1 MTLRDFFKKVPET
14 ELDRR
19 QSLRD
24 TDQILAWLEE
34 LHRLGTV
41 VELECS
47 DSDLTPV
54 QAKVRTVVEEAGI
67 CSFAFKWKPVKELIP
82 GQRVRLVFAMDRQR
96 FQADLVYQG
105 RGNYLEY
112 RFGLPTAIY
121 RAERRDSVRVKM
133 RPRDELTA
141 TVLQGFFEGLGLT
154 GTLLDLSRGGCSL
167 ALRQAI
173 QIKDQKRLAI
183 NANLLLPGTPLVLV
197 RLPNLP
203 HLAQVECGG
212 FLCSIRP
219 GCEGVIVGLR
229 FEGMG
234 VPETMILNHFLHERD
249 PGIPFAF
256 PRKRRFSGL
265 EENEGEILLASGP
278 SVEPAPP
285 AEAGGKEED
294 LPPIASEVDSGPK
307 EGLSES
313 EVLKRVQKRG
323 KKILLVMA
331 DELERITFLALLQN
345 DGYQCMFE
353 AQSLVQ
359 ALEHHRRVPLDLV
372 VVDQAVGHVGALKVL
387 EVLRENGLPK
397 EVPKVVIQK
406 SIDHQLTLANKG
418 GKLHL
423 LIVRPL
429 DFFGTLKH
437 PLETLLGL

>member
-1 MTLRDFFKKVPET
+1 
-14 ELDRR
+14 
-19 QSLRD
+19 
-24 TDQILAWLEE
+24 
-34 LHRLGTV
+34 
-41 VELECS
+41 
-47 DSDLTPV
+47 
-54 QAKVRTVVEEAGI
+54 
-67 CSFAFKWKPVKELIP
+67 
-82 GQRVRLVFAMDRQR
+82 
-96 FQADLVYQG
+96 
-105 RGNYLEY
+105 
-112 RFGLPTAIY
+112 
-121 RAERRDSVRVKM
+121 
-133 RPRDELTA
+133 
-141 TVLQGFFEGLGLT
+141 
-154 GTLLDLSRGGCSL
+154 
-167 ALRQAI
+167 
-173 QIKDQKRLAI
+173 
-183 NANLLLPGTPLVLV
+183 
-197 RLPNLP
+197 
-203 HLAQVECGG
+203 
-212 FLCSIRP
+212 
-219 GCEGVIVGLR
+219 VIVGLR